1 MKQDRLPHSNEVPS
15 EKRRE
20 CSSTG
25 SASAST
31 VDRELERRR
40 RRWLAW
46 SLFAF
51 GAVWVAVG
59 SVLLVLRVADGT
71 LTPTAAFEQFA
82 LLPPAAAFSVVGLVV
97 ALRQPRNACGWL
109 MLVIGTIWSLGVSP
123 PLQPDSLLEWATTW
137 GWVPPFGLM
146 ATHLPL
152 RLPDGRLPSPR
163 WRWVSRLATVAMVAT
178 SFGLLFDPE
187 IPGNPVPNRGL
198 AFIAL
203 GGLILL
209 GISAILSIASL
220 VVRSRTAGA
229 EERHQIRWIAIGAAV
244 FLAVWL
250 LSFVAQPVFGASP
263 ADDPIV
269 SSLTLLFYCAIPV
282 SIGIAI
288 LKYRLYDIDIVIRK
302 TLVVAVLA
310 AFFVLVYA
318 LVVGGVGA
326 LVETSSNSTLSFAA
340 AAVVAVLFQ
349 PVLGRARRFAD
360 RFVYGERATP
370 YEVLAEFSEH
380 LAETYAADDVLPRTA
395 RVLAEGVGADRARV
409 WLSAGRELRPVAT
422 WPNDADPA
430 RPDDHRAEVRHQG
443 DLLGA
448 LSVAMPASDPMDP
461 AKEKLMA
468 DLAAQAGLVLRN
480 VRLVEDLRGSRRRL
494 VSAQDE
500 ERRRLERN
508 IHDGAQQQLVALAV
522 KARLA
527 RQLTDRDPE
536 KVAQLLSQIEAET
549 SRALEDLRDLAR
561 GIYPPLL
568 ADKGLAAALEA
579 QARRSA
585 IQVEVIPDGVSRYPQ
600 AVEAA
605 VYFSVLEAL
614 QNVAKY
620 ADASRADVRLAQ
632 AGSALTFE
640 VRDDGRGFDPA
651 SIGYGT
657 GLQGIADRLAALN
670 GTLRVASAAGDGT
683 TVTGVI
689 PLEEVTG

>member
-1 MKQDRLPHSNEVPS
+1 
-15 EKRRE
+15 
-20 CSSTG
+20 
-25 SASAST
+25 
-31 VDRELERRR
+31 
-40 RRWLAW
+40 
-46 SLFAF
+46 
-51 GAVWVAVG
+51 
-59 SVLLVLRVADGT
+59 
-71 LTPTAAFEQFA
+71 
-82 LLPPAAAFSVVGLVV
+82 
-97 ALRQPRNACGWL
+97 
-109 MLVIGTIWSLGVSP
+109 
-123 PLQPDSLLEWATTW
+123 
-137 GWVPPFGLM
+137 
-146 ATHLPL
+146 
-152 RLPDGRLPSPR
+152 
-163 WRWVSRLATVAMVAT
+163 MVAT
-178 SFGLLFDPE
+178 SFGFLFDPE
-187 IPGNPVPNRGL
+187 IPRNPVANREL
-198 AFIAL
+198 AFIGL

-209 GISAILSIASL
+209 GVCAILSIASL
-220 VVRSRTAGA
+220 VVRSRTASA
-229 EERHQIRWIAIGAAV
+229 DERHQIRWIAIGAAV

-250 LSFVAQPVFGASP
+250 LSFVAQPVFGVSP
-263 ADDPIV
+263 GDDAIV

-349 PVLGRARRFAD
+349 PALGRARRFAD
-360 RFVYGERATP
+360 RVVYGERATP

-380 LAETYAADDVLPRTA
+380 LADTYAADDVLPRTA

-443 DLLGA
+443 ELLGA

-536 KVAQLLSQIEAET
+536 KVVQLLTQIEAET

-568 ADKGLAAALEA
+568 ADKGLAAALQA

-585 IQVEVIPDGVSRYPQ
+585 IHVEVIADGVSRYPQ

-620 ADASRADVRLAQ
+620 ADASRVDVRLAQ
-632 AGSALTFE
+632 PGSALTFE
-640 VRDDGRGFDPA
+640 VRDDGRGFDPS

-689 PLEEVTG
+689 PLEEVTA